1 MAPGPR
7 PEAHYHTLW
16 CDLRPQAHR
25 HPFQARCPSGGRR
38 GPGQSQTFLGRV
50 RGGPPGPAGRS
61 STLTPCSREHKAW
74 EGVGVKA
81 GSTRGLSKGASGRR
95 GGVEG
100 GSSLARPVGVVQ
112 GERGRQASRETGAGL
127 PLEIAARALLREIQ
141 SLQYGACNTPAPGQQ
156 KRMAGSRPPAPGVQD
171 ADSPT

>member
-1 MAPGPR
+1 MAPGPC

-50 RGGPPGPAGRS
+50 RGGPPGLRAGPPHSHPAAV
-61 STLTPCSREHKAW
+61 STRW
-74 EGVGVKA
+74 EGVGVKV

-95 GGVEG
+95 GGW
-100 GSSLARPVGVVQ
+100 RVGAAW
-112 GERGRQASRETGAGL
+112 RGRWGWSRGSEVGKPRGRRGPGL
-127 PLEIAARALLREIQ
+127 PLEIAARALLREIR
-141 SLQYGACNTPAPGQQ
+141 SLQHTGS
-156 KRMAGSRPPAPGVQD
+156 RMAETDGRVPPARTRGPGRRQPYV
-171 ADSPT
+171 SGW

>member
-25 HPFQARCPSGGRR
+25 HPFRARCPSGGRR

-50 RGGPPGPAGRS
+50 RGGPPGLRAGPPHSHPAAV
-61 STLTPCSREHKAW
+61 STRW
-74 EGVGVKA
+74 EGVGVTA

-95 GGVEG
+95 GGW
-100 GSSLARPVGVVQ
+100 RVGAAW
-112 GERGRQASRETGAGL
+112 RGRWGWSRGSEVGKPRGRRG
-127 PLEIAARALLREIQ
+127 PGFPSKSQPALSSGR
-141 SLQYGACNTPAPGQQ
+141 YGACNAPAPGQQ

>member
-25 HPFQARCPSGGRR
+25 HPFRARCPSGGRR

-50 RGGPPGPAGRS
+50 RGGPPGLRAGPPHSHPAAV
-61 STLTPCSREHKAW
+61 STRW

-81 GSTRGLSKGASGRR
+81 GSTRGLSKGASGRH

-127 PLEIAARALLREIQ
+127 PLEIAARALLREIR
-141 SLQYGACNTPAPGQQ
+141 SLQRT
-156 KRMAGSRPPAPGVQD
+156 GSRTAETDGRVPPARTRGPGRRQPYV
-171 ADSPT
+171 SGW